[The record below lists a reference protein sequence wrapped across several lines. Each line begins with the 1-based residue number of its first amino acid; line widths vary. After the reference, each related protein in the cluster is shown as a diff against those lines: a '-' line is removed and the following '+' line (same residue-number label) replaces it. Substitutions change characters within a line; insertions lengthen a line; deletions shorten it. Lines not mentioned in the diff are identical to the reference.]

1 MNALGTK
8 RGLSMEIKLRKEIF
22 NVDSNESLVLLSEPS
37 IVQQPDYSD
46 LPSEEDLSDIHN
58 LN

>member
-1 MNALGTK
+1 
-8 RGLSMEIKLRKEIF
+8 MEIKLRKEIF

-37 IVQQPDYSD
+37 IVQQPNYSD